1 MDFFSPGNIVTLL
14 ISVSLIVIVRQMD
27 RNNRSIEKAKKFGD
41 RLKDELD
48 AFIRERQGKLEE
60 SSVALDVQQAK
71 AVAAVK
77 RLEAIRG
84 DIESKEASLL
94 ERNKAVESFGRQIE
108 AYDATIRQLLEMTN
122 QAENN
127 LSRITS
133 ESDFADNLGKKLLA
147 SQRQLQEIT
156 AAIPLLREEF
166 SRENR
171 AQLETAHAD
180 VLSRLDGTISD
191 LERRIDTAHKHG
203 TTLVSESSDRLKDIF
218 QKAYADASKKAE
230 HLEDAAFQK
239 LKEQASE
246 RLQKYR
252 ETIEEKTR
260 ELAEQTKARL
270 TEVQHAAKTFRADWQ
285 AEAAAFVE
293 ETRSQMKALS
303 VESERSCRAIAEKVD
318 GADKDAS
325 ERLSELSA
333 SLTRAEGEFDSGLD
347 ALRKDVEFRMNKFE
361 ALIADADRLES
372 GLRAVMSET
381 ESRVTSDFASFATE
395 QESRR
400 EALAAKTEAQAASLA
415 ERMGA
420 LESGLNELKSRA
432 YENVSEKL
440 KVFEDDFFA
449 DLARRGEAITSEL
462 DNWKANVDERL
473 ASLSARA
480 EEDRRSCEDGYA
492 AALKQR
498 LADIA
503 EAHGQQSERIKANI
517 DAVEAELRRRTAEG
531 AASIASFMQELKA
544 SFEEARVEA
553 MRHAQSEL
561 AGHGAAVQELLRKQ
575 EREVETRTKAFVEE
589 IENARADAESS
600 VSSIKSSFA
609 SWQERS
615 ERQLEDARIL
625 LEARIAS
632 FADSSK
638 ASIADIEAAHQSGL
652 RDFIADTAEERKA
665 LRESI
670 DSLKADMSGAR
681 ADFDRKAASAL
692 EEFSRAYEEMTAGTA
707 LRVREHAAE
716 TDQTIKAIKTAVQE
730 LRDNV
735 DQTRERLFQKVQGES
750 DTLAKTIAEIDRSQK
765 AFVSQTRVF
774 ERADELRSALEA
786 SIAELKGEVSR
797 FAVYQEGMDALE
809 AQYAKVRKLEEE
821 ASQKM
826 SRVLAEK
833 KRIDSLES
841 DFSRL
846 MSLSDSVDKK
856 VKELTL
862 TGDDLQQYQLQIRR
876 FEESLTEA
884 NARFER
890 LEKKGVVLDQT
901 VSGVDRAFEGL
912 KDLEGELKDYRAR
925 LEDLPGEIDGIKL
938 ALETL
943 LSNKDKTDIVVERLS
958 GLDDLLSDVEK
969 RTEKMQTA
977 REWLARTE
985 TRLEEISKKS
995 EDQLKLLADILK
1007 DDGAA
1012 KKAKGAPPIGIR
1024 ENVVKLAHQGWKVDE
1039 IARALHLSRGEVEL
1053 ILELPQK

>member
-1 MDFFSPGNIVTLL
+1 
-14 ISVSLIVIVRQMD
+14 
-27 RNNRSIEKAKKFGD
+27 
-41 RLKDELD
+41 
-48 AFIRERQGKLEE
+48 
-60 SSVALDVQQAK
+60 
-71 AVAAVK
+71 
-77 RLEAIRG
+77 
-84 DIESKEASLL
+84 
-94 ERNKAVESFGRQIE
+94 
-108 AYDATIRQLLEMTN
+108 
-122 QAENN
+122 
-127 LSRITS
+127 
-133 ESDFADNLGKKLLA
+133 
-147 SQRQLQEIT
+147 
-156 AAIPLLREEF
+156 
-166 SRENR
+166 
-171 AQLETAHAD
+171 
-180 VLSRLDGTISD
+180 
-191 LERRIDTAHKHG
+191 
-203 TTLVSESSDRLKDIF
+203 
-218 QKAYADASKKAE
+218 
-230 HLEDAAFQK
+230 
-239 LKEQASE
+239 
-246 RLQKYR
+246 
-252 ETIEEKTR
+252 
-260 ELAEQTKARL
+260 
-270 TEVQHAAKTFRADWQ
+270 
-285 AEAAAFVE
+285 
-293 ETRSQMKALS
+293 
-303 VESERSCRAIAEKVD
+303 
-318 GADKDAS
+318 
-325 ERLSELSA
+325 
-333 SLTRAEGEFDSGLD
+333 
-347 ALRKDVEFRMNKFE
+347 
-361 ALIADADRLES
+361 
-372 GLRAVMSET
+372 
-381 ESRVTSDFASFATE
+381 
-395 QESRR
+395 
-400 EALAAKTEAQAASLA
+400 
-415 ERMGA
+415 
-420 LESGLNELKSRA
+420 
-432 YENVSEKL
+432 
-440 KVFEDDFFA
+440 
-449 DLARRGEAITSEL
+449 
-462 DNWKANVDERL
+462 
-473 ASLSARA
+473 
-480 EEDRRSCEDGYA
+480 
-492 AALKQR
+492 
-498 LADIA
+498 
-503 EAHGQQSERIKANI
+503 
-517 DAVEAELRRRTAEG
+517 
-531 AASIASFMQELKA
+531 MQELKA